1 MNTKPLYFLAVVVI
15 TALVFS
21 GIALASCELGLSQD
35 TTGPEDNSHGDA
47 ELDDLQFVATEMA
60 MTLQESIARYSW
72 NDDFARIVSD
82 IRDASP
88 QDFAGAAITGNT
100 EAWVAFT
107 GQTPSVAQGIV
118 DTFSTN
124 FPGVSVELRT
134 DLGFTEQE
142 IGNAI
147 AGAHYAVLESAGV
160 LDAASS
166 FDHDRRQIS
175 VTAQTDGTPSETVLD
190 ALQRAAENGVTGAT
204 RADMLDVI
212 SVSVTVVQ
220 HSLGPTTAE

>member
-1 MNTKPLYFLAVVVI
+1 MKTKPLYFLAIAVT

-21 GIALASCELGLSQD
+21 GIALAISALDLSQD
-35 TTGPEDNSHGDA
+35 TTGPENNSHGDA
-47 ELDDLQFVATEMA
+47 ELDDLQFVATEMGIS
-60 MTLQESIARYSW
+60 LQETIARYSW

-82 IRDASP
+82 IRDAFP

-100 EAWVAFT
+100 EAWVAFA
-107 GQTPSVAQGIV
+107 GQTPSAAQGIV
-118 DTFSTN
+118 DTFGTN

-134 DLGFTEQE
+134 DMGFTEQE
-142 IGNAI
+142 IENAI
-147 AGAHYAVLESAGV
+147 PGAHYAVLESAGV

-175 VTAQTDGTPSETVLD
+175 VTAQMDGTNSVTALGV
-190 ALQRAAENGVTGAT
+190 LQRAAENGVTGAT

-212 SVSVTVVQ
+212 SVSVAVVQ
-220 HSLGPTTAE
+220 HSLGADDS

>member
-1 MNTKPLYFLAVVVI
+1 MKTNPLHFLAVAVI

-21 GIALASCELGLSQD
+21 GIALAISALDPSQG
-35 TTGPEDNSHGDA
+35 TTGPENNSHSDA
-47 ELDDLQFVATEMA
+47 ELDDLQFVATEMGI
-60 MTLQESIARYSW
+60 TLQETIARYSW
-72 NDDFARIVSD
+72 NDDFSRIVSD

-88 QDFAGAAITGNT
+88 QDFAGAAIAGDT
-100 EAWVAFT
+100 EAWVAFA
-107 GQTPSVAQGIV
+107 GQTPSAAQGIV

-147 AGAHYAVLESAGV
+147 AGAHYAVFESAGV

-166 FDHDRRQIS
+166 FDHETRQIS
-175 VTAQTDGTPSETVLD
+175 VTAQTGGANSVTVLG
-190 ALQRAAENGVTGAT
+190 ALQRAAENGVTRAT
-204 RADMLDVI
+204 RADMLDFI
-212 SVSVTVVQ
+212 SVSVAVVQ
-220 HSLGPTTAE
+220 HSLGAEDS